1 MWPLR
6 DTKFLFLS
14 LSLSLF
20 SLSLFLFLSFS
31 HVQKYFNYCSHGLN
45 IFQRSLRNFRSPRGR
60 VISSIYAHLV
70 FLPLYKKHFFYQKL
84 FQNLRCILYTE
95 SFVSGAVVDPVLYWY
110 MLNASDWIPHNFII
124 LFFQLTCGK
133 TWEHISTSRSSL
145 RKNSQI
151 FCVLCCVCDAG
162 NFANSMLSIEHLAP
176 RALTKHV
183 A

>member
-1 MWPLR
+1 MRPLR
-6 DTKFLFLS
+6 DTKFLFSCSKIFQLLLS
-14 LSLSLF
+14 RI
-20 SLSLFLFLSFS
+20 
-31 HVQKYFNYCSHGLN
+31 KYFSTLSEKFHISTWPCSIVYICTLG
-45 IFQRSLRNFRSPRGR
+45 
-60 VISSIYAHLV
+60 V
-70 FLPLYKKHFFYQKL
+70 FTPKKL

-133 TWEHISTSRSSL
+133 TWEHISTLRSSL

-176 RALTKHV
+176 HALTKHV